1 MSDIP
6 AARAHLEAMRDEMQ
20 NAHLDYYVE
29 HINYVLSLMVREKY
43 KQRTS
48 RQSATMTPEL
58 ADEIRGYAIR
68 HPNLSAQ
75 RIANHFNVNPGRVS
89 EALAEV
95 E

>member
-6 AARAHLEAMRDEMQ
+6 KARSHLEAMRDEMEA
-20 NAHLDYYVE
+20 AHLDYYVE
-29 HINYVLSLMVREKY
+29 HIEYILSLMVREKH

-58 ADEIRGYAIR
+58 ADEIRRYAIG
-68 HPNLSAQ
+68 HPNLSTQ

-89 EALAEV
+89 EALADV

>member
-20 NAHLDYYVE
+20 NAHLDCYVE

-48 RQSATMTPEL
+48 RQSATITPEL
-58 ADEIRGYAIR
+58 ADEIRGYAVR

>member
-6 AARAHLEAMRDEMQ
+6 SARVHLEAMRDEMQ
-20 NAHLDYYVE
+20 NANLDYYVE
-29 HINYVLSLMVREKY
+29 QINYVLSLMVREKY

-58 ADEIRGYAIR
+58 ADEIRDYAIR
-68 HPNLSAQ
+68 HPNLSTQ

>member
-6 AARAHLEAMRDEMQ
+6 KARSHLEAMRDEMEA
-20 NAHLDYYVE
+20 AHLNYYVE
-29 HINYVLSLMVREKY
+29 HIDYILSLMVREKH

-58 ADEIRGYAIR
+58 ADEIRRYAIG
-68 HPNLSAQ
+68 HPNISTQ
-75 RIANHFNVNPGRVS
+75 RIANHFNVNLGRVS
-89 EALAEV
+89 EALADV

>member
-43 KQRTS
+43 KPRTS

-58 ADEIRGYAIR
+58 AD
-68 HPNLSAQ
+68 SAQ

-89 EALAEV
+89 EALAEIA
-95 E
+95 

>member
-1 MSDIP
+1 MSKTKII
-6 AARAHLEAMRDEMQ
+6 RAHLEAMRDEMQ

-58 ADEIRGYAIR
+58 ADEIRGYAVR